1 MAKYIRKTMS
11 ISTWKVKRC
20 KLAPTVTAL
29 RTCNFACTNVR
40 AKPFYVHEN
49 QSSPVLK
56 PCLLNFNTFLTPVPY
71 LYPLKT

>member
-1 MAKYIRKTMS
+1 MAKYIRKKMS

-29 RTCNFACTNVR
+29 RTRNFACTNVR

-49 QSSPVLK
+49 QCTQIPNLSSPD
-56 PCLLNFNTFLTPVPY
+56 
-71 LYPLKT
+71 